1 MSKRTIIAMAT
12 LTLLAAGM
20 AAGKEARARFK
31 EEAWDFGKVKQGEIL
46 AHEFVFTNDRRG
58 DARHRAGRD
67 VLRLYGRPLPRKT
80 GSRRA
85 RKAASRPPSTRAA
98 MPGRV
103 VKYIYVESNDASGA
117 RRELKVSAE
126 IDVPPQ
132 PRIELDRYN
141 ADLGLSLEGEATST
155 RFSVKNVG
163 ELELKI
169 EIDHPD
175 FKFFVGGKPAVFPMS
190 VPAGKEAAF
199 EVRFP
204 PPAKPGML
212 RDYVLVKSNDPVRA
226 SLSIYISRYVITKQD
241 LKALFNKY
249 KKELD
254 KQDRDRRLEADQS
267 LLKKSEPGA
276 KPQAEA

>member
-46 AHEFVFTNDRRG
+46 AHEFVFANVGEATLVIERVATSCGCTAALSSEDRIAPGKEGRIKASFDTRG
-58 DARHRAGRD
+58 YA
-67 VLRLYGRPLPRKT
+67 
-80 GSRRA
+80 
-85 RKAASRPPSTRAA
+85 
-98 MPGRV
+98 GRV
-103 VKYIYVESNDASGA
+103 VKYIYVESNDASGG

-141 ADLGLSLEGEATST
+141 ADLGLSLEGEAAST
-155 RFSVKNVG
+155 RFTVKNVG

-169 EIDHPD
+169 EINHPD
-175 FKFFVGGKPAVFPMS
+175 FKFFVAGKPAVFPMS
-190 VPAGKEAAF
+190 VPARKEAAF

-254 KQDRDRRLEADQS
+254 KQD
-267 LLKKSEPGA
+267 
-276 KPQAEA
+276 